1 MKELAESLRR
11 MKEPLF
17 PFIQSTLV
25 LKKNHS
31 FLKSEPTLENKKD
44 KFIWS
49 QKKMLE
55 LTIYLFQ
62 EQLKFVILSRID
74 FRS

>member
-44 KFIWS
+44 KFILS
-49 QKKMLE
+49 HKKVVNITMH
-55 LTIYLFQ
+55 LF
-62 EQLKFVILSRID
+62 
-74 FRS
+74 